1 MKMRGFKLF
10 AAVLTATMLSVTA
23 AIPAAAYPNT
33 AGHWTQNGGKWYFL
47 DEQGNT
53 VYGWIYDN
61 NSWYYFSPRWGPCTA
76 TGWSFGTED
85 STTSARSMTGA
96 LGKC

>member
-33 AGHWTQNGGKWYFL
+33 AGHWTQSGGK
-47 DEQGNT
+47 
-53 VYGWIYDN
+53 
-61 NSWYYFSPRWGPCTA
+61 
-76 TGWSFGTED
+76 
-85 STTSARSMTGA
+85 
-96 LGKC
+96 

>member
-33 AGHWTQNGGKWYFL
+33 AGHWTQSGENGTFWTSRGIQCTAGFTTT
-47 DEQGNT
+47 T
-53 VYGWIYDN
+53 VGTI
-61 NSWYYFSPRWGPCTA
+61 SRRVGGPCTA

-96 LGKC
+96 LEKC

>member
-10 AAVLTATMLSVTA
+10 TAVLTATMLSVTA
-23 AIPAAAYPNT
+23 AIPVAAYPNT
-33 AGHWTQNGGKWYFL
+33 AGHWTQSGGKWYFL

-61 NSWYYFSPRWGPCTA
+61 NSWYYFSPRWGGLA
-76 TGWSFGTED
+76 QRL
-85 STTSARSMTGA
+85 AGA
-96 LGKC
+96 SGRKTVLLQHEA